1 MYFPLAGILSQFEA
15 FVVNGN
21 IGEAIYLS
29 AYQGADTEVL
39 GTKGTFEK
47 TLIETADTEVLG
59 ALGTF
64 DPTLIEA
71 AGAIAFGAANTIT
84 QITRIKPVERELQFV
99 DSFIDLSQVETSDRF
114 TFGAA
119 LQASQVLIIG
129 ASRGEIQGRL
139 PTSQLIKIEI
149 GSSEVRGNALGTTE
163 ISTIEQGDRELH
175 LVPST
180 FSLLPSIKA
189 EFLPG
194 SPGYVPGVASDAV
207 ELIGFEAGYQPLPL
221 PVGFLGSASEVI
233 GVATAPE
240 VSTTLTARNIKRVEL
255 AEAELKSTLEASYL
269 TSIQIPDIYPRTALS
284 GIYLSTIEAVVD
296 NEIIKIGFGRENIRI
311 ETATNKV
318 ASTIPAIELKDFEI
332 GEVWRNEN
340 PLAVVE
346 VSQIESPEKEA
357 CPLPAALCL
366 LASPYAAES
375 AITKP

>member
-39 GTKGTFEK
+39 G
-47 TLIETADTEVLG
+47 

-71 AGAIAFGAANTIT
+71 AGAIAFGAANPTS

-119 LQASQVLIIG
+119 LQASQILIIG
-129 ASRGEIQGRL
+129 ASRGEVQGRL
-139 PTSQLIKIEI
+139 PTSQLIKIET
-149 GSSEVRGNALGTTE
+149 GSSRVDGNALGTTE

-194 SPGYVPGVASDAV
+194 SPGYVPGEATDAV
-207 ELIGFEAGYQPLPL
+207 ELIGVEAGYLPLPL

-240 VSTTLTARNIKRVEL
+240 VSTTLAARDIKKVEL
-255 AEAELKSTLEASYL
+255 AEAELKSTLEASYP

-296 NEIIKIGFGRENIRI
+296 NQLIKIGFGRENIRI

-332 GEVWRNEN
+332 GEVWLNEN

-375 AITKP
+375 AITNP